1 MPAPVLTDEQRTA
14 ALAKAAEV
22 RKARSELLA
31 AVKAGELDVSAV
43 LDKAETDEVVKKT
56 KVSALIKALPGIG
69 AVKAAKLLEQLSI
82 PDTRRIG
89 GLGAN
94 QRQALLDATTAA

>member
-31 AVKAGELDVSAV
+31 AVKAGEIDVPAV
-43 LDKAETDEVVKKT
+43 LEKAETDEGVKKT
-56 KVSALIKALPGIG
+56 KVSALIKALPGVG